1 MSANILVV
9 PDVGIFAIKGDQM
22 KLTDEMIR
30 IKARENGASYGKK
43 AELDFGAGA
52 EWARDYYEKE
62 NSNVA
67 EPNRYNVLAEVRALL
82 SVIDE
87 EKRNWLNGEPEN
99 FLKVVKQAEKVSEHF
114 S

>member
-1 MSANILVV
+1 
-9 PDVGIFAIKGDQM
+9 M

-67 EPNRYNVLAEVRALL
+67 EPNRYNVLGEVRAVITEMLL
-82 SVIDE
+82 PHISSDSEDVAITKMYALRNSYIDTYNNTI
-87 EKRNWLNGEPEN
+87 RDV
-99 FLKVVKQAEKVSEHF
+99 LKKLSKYF

>member
-1 MSANILVV
+1 
-9 PDVGIFAIKGDQM
+9 M

-67 EPNRYNVLAEVRALL
+67 EPNRYNVLGEVLTEDDMNDLIQIVNDIRV
-82 SVIDE
+82 S
-87 EKRNWLNGEPEN
+87 R
-99 FLKVVKQAEKVSEHF
+99 VVTYKKIREWYSRHF
-114 S
+114 A

>member
-1 MSANILVV
+1 
-9 PDVGIFAIKGDQM
+9 M

-67 EPNRYNVLAEVRALL
+67 EPNRLY
-82 SVIDE
+82 SVI
-87 EKRNWLNGEPEN
+87 RSCRLI
-99 FLKVVKQAEKVSEHF
+99 KVQRSETRC
-114 S
+114 